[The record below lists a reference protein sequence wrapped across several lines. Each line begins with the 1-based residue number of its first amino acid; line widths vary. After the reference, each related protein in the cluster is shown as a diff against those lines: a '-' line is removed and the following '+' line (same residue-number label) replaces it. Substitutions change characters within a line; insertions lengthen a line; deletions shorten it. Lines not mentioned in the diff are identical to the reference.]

1 MQYEIK
7 CAMENLS
14 HDLSGLGKLDRE
26 RLSAVMRGTKGT
38 ITNEQAARIMGL
50 GQASASKLLARWCKK
65 GWLSR
70 VARGLYVSVPLEAE
84 RSDLPLDDPWLVA
97 ASLYLPCYI
106 GGWSAAEYWD
116 LTEQIFRTTVV
127 MTTTRPR
134 NRRPT
139 LKGAVFWVSTLSPEE
154 MFGLKAVWRGS
165 AKVSVS
171 DPSRTMLDMLS
182 DPQFGGGIRS
192 VQDMFRN
199 YLGSEAKNLGQLME
213 YAERLGNGA
222 VFKRLGF
229 LLEANAPQEAEAIA
243 RCQRNLTMGNARIDL
258 KMPAEAL
265 VARWRLW
272 VPRDWKT
279 GVK

>member
-1 MQYEIK
+1 
-7 CAMENLS
+7 MENLS
-14 HDLSGLGKLDRE
+14 RHLSGLGKLDRE

-38 ITNEQAARIMGL
+38 INNEQAATIMRL
-50 GQASASKLLARWCKK
+50 RQADASKLLARWCKK

-70 VARGLYVSVPLEAE
+70 VARGLYVPVPLEAE
-84 RSDLPLDDPWLVA
+84 RADLPLDDSWLVA
-97 ASLYLPCYI
+97 VSLYSPCYI
-106 GGWSAAEYWD
+106 GGWSAAEHWD

-139 LKGAVFWVSTLSPEE
+139 LKGSAFWVSTIAPEN
-154 MFGLKAVWRGS
+154 MFGLKTVWRGS
-165 AKVSVS
+165 VKVSVS

-182 DPQFGGGIRS
+182 DPQLGGGIRS
-192 VQDMFRN
+192 VQDMVRN
-199 YLGSEAKNLGQLME
+199 YLGSDARNLVQLME

-229 LLEANAPQEAEAIA
+229 LLEANAPQEVEAIEQ
-243 RCQRNLTMGNARIDL
+243 CHDHLTMGNARIDP

-265 VARWRLW
+265 VTRWRLW
-272 VPRDWKT
+272 VPRDWKV

>member
-1 MQYEIK
+1 
-7 CAMENLS
+7 MENPNY
-14 HDLSGLGKLDRE
+14 HLSGLGKLDRE

-38 ITNEQAARIMGL
+38 ITNEEAARIMGFD
-50 GQASASKLLARWCKK
+50 QANASKLLARWCKK

-70 VARGLYVSVPLEAE
+70 VARGLYVPVPLEAE

-97 ASLYLPCYI
+97 VSLYSPCYI
-106 GGWSAAEYWD
+106 GGWSAAEHWD

-134 NRRPT
+134 KRKPT
-139 LKGAVFWVSTLSPEE
+139 LKGAAFWISTITPEK
-154 MFGLKAVWRGS
+154 MFGLKPAWRGTV
-165 AKVSVS
+165 KVSVS

-182 DPQFGGGIRS
+182 DPQLGGGIRS
-192 VQDMFRN
+192 VQDMLRN
-199 YLGSEAKNLGQLME
+199 YLCSDAKNIGQLIE

-229 LLEANAPQEAEAIA
+229 LLEANAPQEIEAIE
-243 RCQRNLTMGNARIDL
+243 RCQCHLTMGNARIDP

-265 VARWRLW
+265 VMRWRLW
-272 VPRDWKT
+272 VPRDWRT

>member
-1 MQYEIK
+1 MDKLI
-7 CAMENLS
+7 N
-14 HDLSGLGKLDRE
+14 HLSGLGKLDRE

-38 ITNEQAARIMGL
+38 VTNAQAARIMAL
-50 GQASASKLLARWCKK
+50 DQADASKLLARWCKK

-70 VARGLYVSVPLEAE
+70 VARGLYVPVPLDAE
-84 RSDLPLDDPWLVA
+84 RSDLPLDDPWLIA

-106 GGWSAAEYWD
+106 GGWSAAEHWD
-116 LTEQIFRTTVV
+116 LTEQIFRTILV

-134 NRRPT
+134 NRKPT
-139 LKGAVFWVSTLSPEE
+139 LKGATFWASTVAPEK
-154 MFGLKAVWRGS
+154 MFGLKTVWRGS
-165 AKVSVS
+165 LKVSVS

-182 DPQFGGGIRS
+182 EPQLGGGIRS
-192 VQDMFRN
+192 VQDMFKN
-199 YLGSEAKNLGQLME
+199 YLASDAKNLGQLLE

-229 LLEANAPQEAEAIA
+229 LLEANAPQEAEAIEQC
-243 RCQRNLTMGNARIDL
+243 RHHLTMGNARIDP

-265 VARWRLW
+265 VMRWRLW
-272 VPRDWKT
+272 VPRDWKA

>member
-1 MQYEIK
+1 M
-7 CAMENLS
+7 NNVS
-14 HDLSGLGKLDRE
+14 HYMSGLGKLDRE

-38 ITNEQAARIMGL
+38 ITNEQAARLMKL
-50 GQASASKLLARWCKK
+50 DQADASKLLARWCKK

-70 VARGLYVSVPLEAE
+70 VARGLYVPVPLEAE
-84 RSDLPLDDPWLVA
+84 RSDLPLEDSWLVA
-97 ASLYLPCYI
+97 VSLYSPCYI
-106 GGWSAAEYWD
+106 GGWSAAEHWD

-134 NRRPT
+134 NRKPT
-139 LKGAVFWVSTLSPEE
+139 LKGAAFWLSSIAPEK
-154 MFGLKAVWRGS
+154 MFGLKTVWRGS
-165 AKVSVS
+165 VKVSVS

-182 DPQFGGGIRS
+182 DPQLGGGIRS

-199 YLGSEAKNLGQLME
+199 YLGSDAKNLDQLME

-229 LLEANAPQEAEAIA
+229 LLETNAPQEAEAIEQ
-243 RCQRNLTMGNARIDL
+243 CQRHLTMGNARIDP

-265 VARWRLW
+265 VLRWRLW
-272 VPRDWKT
+272 VPHAWKA

>member
-1 MQYEIK
+1 
-7 CAMENLS
+7 MENLN
-14 HDLSGLGKLDRE
+14 HHLSGLGKLDRE

-38 ITNEQAARIMGL
+38 VTNAQAARIMAL
-50 GQASASKLLARWCKK
+50 DQADASKLLARWCKK

-70 VARGLYVSVPLEAE
+70 VARGLYVPVPLEAE
-84 RSDLPLDDPWLVA
+84 RSDLPLDDPWLIA
-97 ASLYLPCYI
+97 ASLYSPCYI
-106 GGWSAAEYWD
+106 GGWSAAEHWD

-134 NRRPT
+134 NRKPT
-139 LKGAVFWVSTLSPEE
+139 LKGAAFWASTIASEK
-154 MFGLKAVWRGS
+154 MFGLKTVWRGS
-165 AKVSVS
+165 VKVSVS
-171 DPSRTMLDMLS
+171 DPTRTMLDMLS
-182 DPQFGGGIRS
+182 APEIGGGIRS

-199 YLGSEAKNLGQLME
+199 YLDSEAKNLVQLME

-229 LLEANAPQEAEAIA
+229 LLEANAPQESEAIA
-243 RCQRNLTMGNARIDL
+243 RCQRNLTMGNARIDP

-272 VPRDWKT
+272 VPRDWKA

>member
-1 MQYEIK
+1 MDSV
-7 CAMENLS
+7 S
-14 HDLSGLGKLDRE
+14 HHLSGLGKLDRE

-38 ITNEQAARIMGL
+38 ITNEQAARVMGL
-50 GQASASKLLARWCKK
+50 GQTDASKLLARWCKK

-70 VARGLYVSVPLEAE
+70 VARGLYVPVPLEAE

-97 ASLYLPCYI
+97 VSLYSPCYI
-106 GGWSAAEYWD
+106 GGWSAAEHWD

-134 NRRPT
+134 NRKPV
-139 LKGAVFWVSTLSPEE
+139 LKGAAFWVSTIAPEK
-154 MFGLKAVWRGS
+154 MFGLKTVWHGS
-165 AKVSVS
+165 VKVSVS
-171 DPSRTMLDMLS
+171 DPSRTMVDMLS
-182 DPQFGGGIRS
+182 DPQLGGGIRS

-199 YLGSEAKNLGQLME
+199 YLASDAKNLGQLME

-229 LLEANAPQEAEAIA
+229 LLEANSPQEAEAIE
-243 RCQRNLTMGNARIDL
+243 RCRSNLTMGNARIDL

-265 VARWRLW
+265 VVRWRLW
-272 VPRDWKT
+272 VPRDWKS